1 MSLQRILETSIYHD
15 AAQRQEMESFY
26 AGLLELPRVAG
37 WPDGLAFRLGDGVL
51 LVFDRELIRG
61 REEPMAQHGSS
72 GPGHVC
78 LVDSDDYEDWKRRI
92 GEAGVEITHEHEW
105 DGGRRSFYFT
115 DPAGNLVEIADGD
128 LWPPAPAD

>member
-1 MSLQRILETSIYHD
+1 MALQRILETSIYHD
-15 AAQRQEMESFY
+15 SAQRQEMESFY

-51 LVFDRELIRG
+51 LVFDRELIRD
-61 REEPMAQHGSS
+61 RSEPMAQHGSS

-92 GEAGVEITHEHEW
+92 GAAGVQITHEHEW

-128 LWPPAPAD
+128 LWPPAPAH